1 LSKKEKIMSKK
12 KSIIDFKK
20 MKKENEKITWMSIY
34 DYHTA
39 KFAERAGLDM
49 ILVGDS
55 LGGCVY
61 GYPDDGMPVTMD
73 QCVAHANAVR
83 RGAPNT
89 FVMGDL
95 PFLSY
100 EISAK
105 EAIRNAGRLYKEAG
119 VDCVK
124 PEGGVRIAKVIRAI
138 VDAGMVVC
146 GHIGLLSQSVPQ
158 LGGHRV
164 QGRTAGSA
172 LEMIKDARAVQ
183 EAGASLL
190 CIEAITSEVAEF
202 IAKDLEIPVL
212 GIASGPNID
221 GQTLIVNDV
230 LGITEGFDVGFYKKY
245 ANLNDIITKA
255 IKSFTREV
263 TEGVFPQKE
272 NWHNMS
278 EAEYEK
284 FLKLV
289 D

>member
-1 LSKKEKIMSKK
+1 
-12 KSIIDFKK
+12 
-20 MKKENEKITWMSIY
+20 MKKEGKKISWLSIY

-73 QCVAHANAVR
+73 QCVVHAQAVR

-100 EISAK
+100 EISTE
-105 EAIRNAGRLYKEAG
+105 EAVRNAGRLYKEAG

-124 PEGGVRIAKVIRAI
+124 PEGGQRIAKAIRAI

-146 GHIGLLSQSVPQ
+146 GHIGLLSQSIPQ

-164 QGRTAGSA
+164 QGRTAESA
-172 LEMIKDARAVQ
+172 LELIKDARAVE
-183 EAGASLL
+183 EAGAALL
-190 CIEAITSEVAEF
+190 CLEAVTTEIAEF

-230 LGITEGFDVGFYKKY
+230 LGITEGFEVGFYKKY
-245 ANLNDIITKA
+245 ANLNEIITEA
-255 IKSFTREV
+255 IQNYSGEV
-263 TEGVFPQKE
+263 KDGVFPQKE
-272 NWHNMS
+272 NWHSIN
-278 EAEYEK
+278 EGEYEK
-284 FLKLV
+284 FIELIELV
-289 D
+289 EKAKE